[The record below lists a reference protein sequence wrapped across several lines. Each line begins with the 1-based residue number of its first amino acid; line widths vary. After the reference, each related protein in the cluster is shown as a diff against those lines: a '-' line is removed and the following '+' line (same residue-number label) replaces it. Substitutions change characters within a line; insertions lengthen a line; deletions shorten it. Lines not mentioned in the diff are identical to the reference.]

1 MNNDVR
7 DRLELGGAIISVV
20 IHATED
26 KDKVISKIVKVLSLN
41 SARFQEINTRGHWGN
56 QIVLLNLSLGQSH
69 AGKIIKTIYTS
80 LGDNN
85 KTAFLSSLEKSIDE
99 KYNLYVRID
108 KQSICRGEI
117 SLSDQDSIKIKF
129 RPYKKFRQ
137 SNKSETYRELL
148 SSEQ

>member
-1 MNNDVR
+1 MNSDTGDPLEI
-7 DRLELGGAIISVV
+7 DRATISVV

-41 SARFQEINTRGHWGN
+41 SAKFQEFNARGHWGN
-56 QIVLLNLSLGQSH
+56 QIVLLNLSLGQTH
-69 AGKIIKTIYTS
+69 ADKIIKTIYTS

-85 KTAFLSSLEKSIDE
+85 KTAFLSSLEQSIDE

-108 KQSICRGEI
+108 KQSICRDEI

-129 RPYKKFRQ
+129 RPSKKFRQ
-137 SNKSETYRELL
+137 SNKSETYRDLLL
-148 SSEQ
+148 SEQ

>member
-1 MNNDVR
+1 MNNDAR
-7 DRLELGGAIISVV
+7 DPLELGGATISVV

-41 SARFQEINTRGHWGN
+41 SARFQEFNTRGHWGN
-56 QIVLLNLSLGQSH
+56 QIILLNLSLGQTL
-69 AGKIIKTIYTS
+69 AGKILKTIYTS
-80 LGDNN
+80 LGDDK
-85 KTAFLSSLEKSIDE
+85 KTAFLSSLEQSMDE

-108 KQSICRGEI
+108 KQSICREEI

-129 RPYKKFRQ
+129 RPSKFRQ

-148 SSEQ
+148 SSGQ

>member
-1 MNNDVR
+1 MNNDAR
-7 DRLELGGAIISVV
+7 DPLELGGATISVV

-41 SARFQEINTRGHWGN
+41 SARFQEFNTRGHWGN
-56 QIVLLNLSLGQSH
+56 QIVLLNLSLGQTL
-69 AGKIIKTIYTS
+69 AGKILKTIYTS
-80 LGDNN
+80 LGNK
-85 KTAFLSSLEKSIDE
+85 KTAFLSSLEQSIDE

-108 KQSICRGEI
+108 KQSICREEI

-129 RPYKKFRQ
+129 RPSKFRQ

-148 SSEQ
+148 SSGQ

>member
-1 MNNDVR
+1 LNNDAR
-7 DRLELGGAIISVV
+7 DPLELGGVTISVV

-41 SARFQEINTRGHWGN
+41 SARFQEFNTRGHWGN
-56 QIVLLNLSLGQSH
+56 QIVLLNLSMGQTL
-69 AGKIIKTIYTS
+69 AGKILKTIYTS
-80 LGDNN
+80 LGDNK
-85 KTAFLSSLEKSIDE
+85 KTAFLSSLEQSIDE

-108 KQSICRGEI
+108 KQSICREEI

-129 RPYKKFRQ
+129 RPSKFRQ

-148 SSEQ
+148 SSGQ

>member
-1 MNNDVR
+1 MNNDAR
-7 DRLELGGAIISVV
+7 DPIELGGATISVV

-41 SARFQEINTRGHWGN
+41 SARFQEFNTRGHWGN
-56 QIVLLNLSLGQSH
+56 QIVLLNLSLGQTL
-69 AGKIIKTIYTS
+69 AGKILKTIYTS
-80 LGDNN
+80 LGNN
-85 KTAFLSSLEKSIDE
+85 KKTDFLSSLEQSIDE

-108 KQSICRGEI
+108 KQSICREEI

-129 RPYKKFRQ
+129 RPSKFRQ

-148 SSEQ
+148 SSGQ

>member
-1 MNNDVR
+1 MNNDAR
-7 DRLELGGAIISVV
+7 DPLELGGATISVV

-41 SARFQEINTRGHWGN
+41 SARFQEFNTRGHWGN
-56 QIVLLNLSLGQSH
+56 QIVLLNLSLGQTL
-69 AGKIIKTIYTS
+69 AGKILKTIYTS
-80 LGDNN
+80 LGNN
-85 KTAFLSSLEKSIDE
+85 KKIAFLSSLEQSIDE

-108 KQSICRGEI
+108 KQSICREEV

-129 RPYKKFRQ
+129 RPSKFRQ

-148 SSEQ
+148 SSGQ

>member
-1 MNNDVR
+1 MNNDAR
-7 DRLELGGAIISVV
+7 DPIELGGATISVV

-41 SARFQEINTRGHWGN
+41 SARFQEFNTRGHWGN
-56 QIVLLNLSLGQSH
+56 QIVLLNLSLGQTL
-69 AGKIIKTIYTS
+69 AGKILKTIYTS
-80 LGDNN
+80 IGNN
-85 KTAFLSSLEKSIDE
+85 KKTAFLSSLEQSIDE

-108 KQSICRGEI
+108 KQSICREEI

-129 RPYKKFRQ
+129 RPSKFRQ

-148 SSEQ
+148 SSGQ

>member
-1 MNNDVR
+1 MNSDTGDPLEI
-7 DRLELGGAIISVV
+7 DRATISVV

-41 SARFQEINTRGHWGN
+41 SARFQEFNARGHWGN
-56 QIVLLNLSLGQSH
+56 QIVLLNLSLGQTH
-69 AGKIIKTIYTS
+69 AGKIIKTIYSS

-85 KTAFLSSLEKSIDE
+85 KTAFLSSLEQSIDE

-108 KQSICRGEI
+108 KQSICREEI

-129 RPYKKFRQ
+129 RPSKKFRQ
-137 SNKSETYRELL
+137 SNKSETYRDLLL
-148 SSEQ
+148 SEQ

>member
-1 MNNDVR
+1 MNNDAR
-7 DRLELGGAIISVV
+7 DPLELGGVTISVV

-41 SARFQEINTRGHWGN
+41 SARFQEFNTRGHWGN
-56 QIVLLNLSLGQSH
+56 QIVLLNLSMGQTL
-69 AGKIIKTIYTS
+69 AGKILKTIYTS
-80 LGDNN
+80 LGDNK
-85 KTAFLSSLEKSIDE
+85 KTAFLSSLEQSMDE

-108 KQSICRGEI
+108 KQSICREEI

-129 RPYKKFRQ
+129 RPSKFRQ

-148 SSEQ
+148 SSGQ

>member
-1 MNNDVR
+1 MNNDAR
-7 DRLELGGAIISVV
+7 DPLELGGVTISVV

-41 SARFQEINTRGHWGN
+41 YARFQEFNTRGHWGN
-56 QIVLLNLSLGQSH
+56 QIVLLKLSLGQTL
-69 AGKIIKTIYTS
+69 AGKILKTIYTS
-80 LGDNN
+80 LGDNK
-85 KTAFLSSLEKSIDE
+85 KTAFLSSLEQSIDE

-108 KQSICRGEI
+108 KQSICREEI

-129 RPYKKFRQ
+129 RPSKFRQ

-148 SSEQ
+148 SSGQ

>member
-137 SNKSETYRELL
+137 SNKSESYRELL

>member
-1 MNNDVR
+1 MNNDAR
-7 DRLELGGAIISVV
+7 DPIELGGATISVV

-26 KDKVISKIVKVLSLN
+26 KDKVISKILKVLSLN
-41 SARFQEINTRGHWGN
+41 SARFQEFNTKGHWGN
-56 QIVLLNLSLGQSH
+56 HIVLLNLSLGQTL
-69 AGKIIKTIYTS
+69 AGKILKTIYTS
-80 LGDNN
+80 LGDNK
-85 KTAFLSSLEKSIDE
+85 KTAFLSSLEQSIDE

-108 KQSICRGEI
+108 KQSICREEI

-129 RPYKKFRQ
+129 RPSKKSRQ

>member
-1 MNNDVR
+1 MNNDAR
-7 DRLELGGAIISVV
+7 DPLELGGVTISVV

-41 SARFQEINTRGHWGN
+41 SARFQEFNTRGHWGN
-56 QIVLLNLSLGQSH
+56 QIVLLNLSMGQTL
-69 AGKIIKTIYTS
+69 AGKILKTIYTS
-80 LGDNN
+80 LGDNK
-85 KTAFLSSLEKSIDE
+85 KTTFLSSLEQSIDE

-108 KQSICRGEI
+108 KQSICREEI

-129 RPYKKFRQ
+129 RPSKFRQ

-148 SSEQ
+148 SSGQ

>member
-85 KTAFLSSLEKSIDE
+85 KTAFLSSLEQSIDE

-137 SNKSETYRELL
+137 SNKSVTYRELL

>member
-1 MNNDVR
+1 MNNHAR
-7 DRLELGGAIISVV
+7 DPLELGGATISFV

-41 SARFQEINTRGHWGN
+41 SERFQEFNTKGHWGN
-56 QIVLLNLSLGQSH
+56 QIVMLNLSLGHTH
-69 AGKIIKTIYTS
+69 AGRIIRTVYTS
-80 LGDNN
+80 LDDNN
-85 KTAFLSSLEKSIDE
+85 KNTFSSSLEQSIDE
-99 KYNLYVRID
+99 KHNLYVRID

-129 RPYKKFRQ
+129 RPSKFRQ

-148 SSEQ
+148 SLEQ

>member
-7 DRLELGGAIISVV
+7 DHLELGGAIISVV

-69 AGKIIKTIYTS
+69 AGKIIKTI
-80 LGDNN
+80 
-85 KTAFLSSLEKSIDE
+85 
-99 KYNLYVRID
+99 
-108 KQSICRGEI
+108 
-117 SLSDQDSIKIKF
+117 
-129 RPYKKFRQ
+129 
-137 SNKSETYRELL
+137 
-148 SSEQ
+148 

>member
-1 MNNDVR
+1 MNNDAR
-7 DRLELGGAIISVV
+7 DPLELGGVTISVV

-41 SARFQEINTRGHWGN
+41 SARFQEFNTRGHWGN
-56 QIVLLNLSLGQSH
+56 QIILLNLSLGQTL
-69 AGKIIKTIYTS
+69 AGKILKTIYTS
-80 LGDNN
+80 LGDNK
-85 KTAFLSSLEKSIDE
+85 KTAFLSSLEQSMDE

-108 KQSICRGEI
+108 KQSICREEI

-129 RPYKKFRQ
+129 RPSKFRQ

-148 SSEQ
+148 SSGQ

>member
-1 MNNDVR
+1 MNNDAR
-7 DRLELGGAIISVV
+7 DPLELGGATISVV

-41 SARFQEINTRGHWGN
+41 SAKFQEFNTRGHWGN
-56 QIVLLNLSLGQSH
+56 QIILLNLSLGQTL
-69 AGKIIKTIYTS
+69 AGKILKTIYTS
-80 LGDNN
+80 LGNN
-85 KTAFLSSLEKSIDE
+85 KKTAFLSSLEQSIDE

-108 KQSICRGEI
+108 KQSICREEI

-129 RPYKKFRQ
+129 RPSKFRQ

-148 SSEQ
+148 SSGQ

>member
-1 MNNDVR
+1 MNNDAR
-7 DRLELGGAIISVV
+7 NPLELGGATISVV

-41 SARFQEINTRGHWGN
+41 SAKFQEFNTRGHWGN
-56 QIVLLNLSLGQSH
+56 QIILLNLSMGQTL
-69 AGKIIKTIYTS
+69 AGKILKTIFTS
-80 LGDNN
+80 LGDNK
-85 KTAFLSSLEKSIDE
+85 KTTFLSSLEQSIDE

-108 KQSICRGEI
+108 KQSICREEI

-129 RPYKKFRQ
+129 RPSKFRQ

-148 SSEQ
+148 SSGQ

>member
-1 MNNDVR
+1 MNNDAR
-7 DRLELGGAIISVV
+7 DPLELGGVTISVV

-41 SARFQEINTRGHWGN
+41 SARFQEFNTRGHWGN
-56 QIVLLNLSLGQSH
+56 QIVLLNLSMGQTL
-69 AGKIIKTIYTS
+69 AGKILKTIYTS
-80 LGDNN
+80 LGDNK
-85 KTAFLSSLEKSIDE
+85 KTAFLSSLEHSMDE

-108 KQSICRGEI
+108 KQSICREEI

-129 RPYKKFRQ
+129 RPSKFRQ

-148 SSEQ
+148 SSGQ

>member
-1 MNNDVR
+1 MNNDAR
-7 DRLELGGAIISVV
+7 DPIELGGATISVV

-41 SARFQEINTRGHWGN
+41 SARFQEFNTRGHWGN
-56 QIVLLNLSLGQSH
+56 EIVLLNLSLGQTL
-69 AGKIIKTIYTS
+69 AGKILKTIYTS
-80 LGDNN
+80 LGNN
-85 KTAFLSSLEKSIDE
+85 KKTAFLSSLEQSIDE

-108 KQSICRGEI
+108 KQSICREEI

-129 RPYKKFRQ
+129 RPSKFRQ

-148 SSEQ
+148 SSGQ

>member
-1 MNNDVR
+1 MNNDAR
-7 DRLELGGAIISVV
+7 DPLELGGATISVV

-41 SARFQEINTRGHWGN
+41 SARFQEFNTRGHWGN
-56 QIVLLNLSLGQSH
+56 QIILLNLSLGQTL
-69 AGKIIKTIYTS
+69 AGKILKTIYTS
-80 LGDNN
+80 LGNN
-85 KTAFLSSLEKSIDE
+85 KKTAFLSSLEQSMDE

-108 KQSICRGEI
+108 KQSICREEI

-129 RPYKKFRQ
+129 RPSKFRQ

-148 SSEQ
+148 SSGQ